1 MSRPGQMHLNDQ
13 RGISQGV
20 GLIAVLAVG
29 LVGLSLVY
37 LMARQEVYAES
48 GNIDFTKI
56 PKTNQSVNA
65 PTNAN

>member
-1 MSRPGQMHLNDQ
+1 MHLNDQ

-29 LVGLSLVY
+29 LAGLSLVY
-37 LMARQEVYAES
+37 LMARQEVYAETS
-48 GNIDFTKI
+48 TIDFTKI
-56 PKTNQSVNA
+56 PKTNQNLNA